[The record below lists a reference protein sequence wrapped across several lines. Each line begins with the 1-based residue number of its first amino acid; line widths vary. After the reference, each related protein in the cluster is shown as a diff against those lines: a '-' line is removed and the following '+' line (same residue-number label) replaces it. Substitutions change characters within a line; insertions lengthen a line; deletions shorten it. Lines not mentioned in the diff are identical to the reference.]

1 MYFTSNNLGSVEWKN
16 GIGIND
22 CHIWEDED
30 QAKAKAASNLSRRY
44 TAVLATVKTDNTFA
58 EKKIIPDIL
67 KSLEDKSFAELI
79 ESIVK
84 EKEYSN
90 SIDISKFGPK

>member
-22 CHIWEDED
+22 CQIWEDED
-30 QAKAKAASNLSRRY
+30 QAQAASNLSRRY
-44 TAVLATVKTDNTFA
+44 TAVLANGKSDNTFA

-67 KSLEDKSFAELI
+67 ESLEDKSFAELI

-90 SIDISKFGPK
+90 SIDISKFDSK